1 MNEEELT
8 NTIEQL
14 SKQLEEAKKRQV
26 YLATQRKKLERERQQ
41 TQGNQIGYY
50 AMRSLK
56 EIVATIKIIVDQIDL
71 EKQSEASIL
80 EQLQIINKRSYD
92 GIRALDRDATER
104 GEE

>member
-26 YLATQRKKLERERQQ
+26 YLASQRKKLERQQ
-41 TQGNQIGYY
+41 IQGNQIGYY
-50 AMRSLK
+50 AMRTLK
-56 EIVATIKIIVDQIDL
+56 EVVATVRLIAENIDL
-71 EKQSEASIL
+71 EKQTEASIL

>member
-14 SKQLEEAKKRQV
+14 SKQLEDAKKRQT
-26 YLATQRKKLERERQQ
+26 YLAAQRKKLERQQ
-41 TQGNQIGYY
+41 TQGNQIGFY

-56 EIVATIKIIVDQIDL
+56 EIVATIRLISENIDL

-80 EQLQIINKRSYD
+80 EQLQSINKRSYD

>member
-1 MNEEELT
+1 MNEEALN

-14 SKQLEEAKKRQV
+14 SKQLEEAKKRQT
-26 YLATQRKKLERERQQ
+26 YLAAQRKKLERQQ

-71 EKQSEASIL
+71 EKQDEASIL

>member
-8 NTIEQL
+8 STIEQL

-26 YLATQRKKLERERQQ
+26 YLAAQRKKLERERQQ
-41 TQGNQIGYY
+41 AQGNQIGYY
-50 AMRSLK
+50 AMRNLK

-71 EKQSEASIL
+71 EKQDEAAILSE
-80 EQLQIINKRSYD
+80 LQIINKRSYD

>member
-14 SKQLEEAKKRQV
+14 SKQLEEAKKRQD
-26 YLATQRKKLERERQQ
+26 YLAAQRKKLERQQ
-41 TQGNQIGYY
+41 IQGNQIGYY
-50 AMRSLK
+50 AMRTLK
-56 EIVATIKIIVDQIDL
+56 EVVATVRLIAENIDL

>member
-8 NTIEQL
+8 STIEQL

-41 TQGNQIGYY
+41 TQANQIGYY